1 MKGKIAVLISGRGSN
16 MKSIV
21 VAAKRGL
28 IRADVSI
35 VLSNRI
41 HAEGLEFARRENI
54 ETVILPHKDYPDR
67 EDYDRKVVEILN
79 ERQIDLV
86 CLAGFMRLL
95 SPIFVQAFPNRIMNI
110 HPALLPSFP
119 GLHAQKQAVEY
130 GVKTTGCT
138 VHFVDEGLD
147 SGPIVLQKTVEVS
160 PDDTEETLSDRLLPL
175 EHAAYVEA
183 VRLFFENRLHVQGR
197 KVLIDGSASQVK
209 NET

>member
-21 VAAKRGL
+21 VASKRGL
-28 IRADVSI
+28 IRADVTI

-41 HAEGLEFARRENI
+41 NAEGLEFARRENI

-67 EDYDRKVVEILN
+67 EDYDRKVVEILK

-130 GVKTTGCT
+130 GVKLTGCT

-147 SGPIVLQKTVEVS
+147 SGPIVLQKTVEVN
-160 PDDTEETLSDRLLPL
+160 PDDTEETLSDRLLPM

-197 KVLIDGSASQVK
+197 RVLIDEAASQVK